1 MAAGEENSVCPFL
14 FLKSLEWLC
23 STPVKKPPVT
33 TTNLDSLCLSHED
46 GPSQVAVS
54 RLQLRRRLR
63 PVPNKPQTRDR
74 VITLKKQNKKKQNRK
89 RQFFLLII
97 HTKLLFKLPKKEE
110 QVKQNNWRRLFKKR
124 SKTSLLIIDYIGS
137 SLICI

>member
-33 TTNLDSLCLSHED
+33 TTNLDSLSHED

-74 VITLKKQNKKKQNRK
+74 VITLKKKKQKKAVLLVDYTHQTLVQTPQK
-89 RQFFLLII
+89 R
-97 HTKLLFKLPKKEE
+97 
-110 QVKQNNWRRLFKKR
+110 
-124 SKTSLLIIDYIGS
+124 KTSQTKQLATALKKGQRHP
-137 SLICI
+137 C